1 MERARSEP
9 LPDIGIGCVPLLD
22 ACDLFLGTSSGFGTM
37 ATFSRVPYL
46 ITSIEEMFA
55 PYAGIPVGAERYPFA
70 HEQQRLVWR
79 QEDAL
84 LLRRHFEQVYGA
96 SARRSANDR
105 VTRTTG

>member
-1 MERARSEP
+1 
-9 LPDIGIGCVPLLD
+9 
-22 ACDLFLGTSSGFGTM
+22 
-37 ATFSRVPYL
+37 VPYL

-55 PYAGIPVGAERYPFA
+55 PYAGICVGAERYPFA

-84 LLRRHFEQVYGA
+84 LLRHHFEQVY
-96 SARRSANDR
+96 SAGGRRFANGR